1 MDFDP
6 VSDYPLGSRRP
17 ELVRTPSG
25 LGLDELTLDAV
36 RSGTLGPE
44 ELRATP
50 ETLRR
55 QSAVA
60 LAAGRTQLADNLA
73 RAAELATVPSA
84 TILEIYT
91 ALRPHRSSAEE
102 LEAWAA
108 RLETELEAP
117 LCAAFVREAA
127 AACAARGLLRAAPER
142 VSARRSERFLS
153 REQRELRR
161 ELLISPYPEL
171 GLVAM
176 DGPNDPEPSLAVE
189 EGRVVEMDGRR
200 AEDFDVIDRFVAAN
214 GLDLEVAA
222 EAADLGDDEIARRL
236 VDVDVPRAELVRLSR
251 GLTPAR
257 LARVVS
263 KLDPVELMFALK
275 KLRARRAPANQAH
288 VTNLKE
294 NPALL
299 AADAAEAGAR
309 GFAEV
314 ETTVGVSRYAPLNAI
329 AILVGSQTGRPGVMT
344 QCAVEERRNL
354 QLAIQGLVTYAE
366 TLSVYGTEPV
376 FVDGDDTPWS
386 KAFLASAYASR
397 GVKVRFTSGGG
408 SEALMGHAQGY
419 SMLYLEARCL
429 AAIRAAGSQGVQNG
443 SISCVALVLSVPGGV
458 REILAENV
466 LAAWL
471 DLEVASGND
480 AIASH
485 SPIRKTAKLMGQ
497 FLPGTDFVTSGYSVM
512 PKEDNTFGGGNYDA
526 DDLEEWL
533 TVQRD
538 WQVDAGIEPVAEDD
552 VLAVRAKGARA
563 VQAVFAGLGFPPVT
577 DEEVEAAT
585 YGYASRDL
593 PDRDRA
599 ADVAAADRVLE
610 EGISALDVVRE
621 LDRAGFADVAE
632 AVLAM
637 QRQRVSADYLQTSA
651 VIEPDGTVRSAVSD
665 PNRYEGPGTGYRL
678 EGERWEL
685 LQQLPYVL
693 DPAEEA
699 MSNGDL
705 SSIQTTHPASLG
717 TAPDEVVVAVG
728 PAFADGLRET
738 INGLAHEDVLRA
750 VADGRPRRRRRAE
763 AACAS
768 AGSRTSRSSAT
779 TARSSRARAW
789 RSGLQSKGTAVIHR
803 ADLQPLDNLELFG
816 MSPLYSLESYRAIG
830 PERRRLRA
838 RPSRRAGADELDNF
852 ARAKLIVRTTLLHA
866 RETAA
871 AVPGAAR
878 SSSSS

>member
-1 MDFDP
+1 
-6 VSDYPLGSRRP
+6 
-17 ELVRTPSG
+17 
-25 LGLDELTLDAV
+25 
-36 RSGTLGPE
+36 
-44 ELRATP
+44 
-50 ETLRR
+50 
-55 QSAVA
+55 
-60 LAAGRTQLADNLA
+60 
-73 RAAELATVPSA
+73 
-84 TILEIYT
+84 
-91 ALRPHRSSAEE
+91 
-102 LEAWAA
+102 
-108 RLETELEAP
+108 
-117 LCAAFVREAA
+117 
-127 AACAARGLLRAAPER
+127 
-142 VSARRSERFLS
+142 VSARRSDRFRS
-153 REQRELRR
+153 REQRELRK
-161 ELLISPYPEL
+161 ELLISPYPGL

-176 DGPNDPEPSLAVE
+176 NGPNDPEPGLE
-189 EGRVVEMDGRR
+189 IEDGRVVAMDGRK
-200 AEDFDVIDRFVAAN
+200 ASDFDVIDRFVARY

-222 EAADLGDDEIARRL
+222 AAASLDDEEIARRL
-236 VDVDVPRAELVRLSR
+236 VDVDVPRGDLVRLSR

-263 KLDPVELMFALK
+263 RLDPVELMFALK

-299 AADAAEAGAR
+299 AADAAEAAAR

-329 AILVGSQTGRPGVMT
+329 AILVGSQAGRPGVMT

-408 SEALMGHAQGY
+408 SEALMGHAQGC

-429 AAIRAAGSQGVQNG
+429 ATIRAAGSQGVQNG

-485 SPIRKTAKLMGQ
+485 SEIRKTAKLMGQ

-512 PKEDNTFGGGNYDA
+512 PREDNTFGGGNYDA

-533 TVQRD
+533 TIQRD
-538 WQVDAGIEPVAEDD
+538 WQVDAGIEPVAEDE
-552 VLAVRAKGARA
+552 VLEVRERAGRA
-563 VQAVFAGLGFPPVT
+563 VQAVFSGLGFPPVT
-577 DEEVEAAT
+577 DAEVEAAT
-585 YGYASRDL
+585 YGYDSRDV

-610 EGISALDVVRE
+610 GTVSALDVVRE
-621 LDRAGFADVAE
+621 LHAAGFTDVAE
-632 AVLAM
+632 AVLGM
-637 QRQRVSADYLQTSA
+637 QRQRVSGDYLQTSA
-651 VIEPDGTVRSAVSD
+651 IIEPDGTVRSAVSD

-693 DPAEEA
+693 DPRDEV
-699 MSNGDL
+699 SQNGGV
-705 SSIQTTHPASLG
+705 SPVQETHVA
-717 TAPDEVVVAVG
+717 TVDDDPDEVVVAVG
-728 PAFADGLRET
+728 PAFGDALRET
-738 INGLAHEDVLRA
+738 INGLAHTDVLRA
-750 VADGRPRRRRRAE
+750 VADGIRERGAVPRLVRVRRVSDVAFIGHDG
-763 AACAS
+763 AKLS
-768 AGSRTSRSSAT
+768 GSGIAI
-779 TARSSRARAW
+779 
-789 RSGLQSKGTAVIHR
+789 GLQSKGTAVIHR

-816 MSPLYSLESYRAIG
+816 MSPLYSLDSYRAIG
-830 PERRRLRA
+830 RNAAAYA
-838 RPSRRAGADELDNF
+838 RGEAIGPVPTELDNF

-871 AVPGAAR
+871 VVPGADPVELELA
-878 SSSSS
+878 

>member
-1 MDFDP
+1 M
-6 VSDYPLGSRRP
+6 
-17 ELVRTPSG
+17 
-25 LGLDELTLDAV
+25 
-36 RSGTLGPE
+36 
-44 ELRATP
+44 
-50 ETLRR
+50 
-55 QSAVA
+55 
-60 LAAGRTQLADNLA
+60 
-73 RAAELATVPSA
+73 
-84 TILEIYT
+84 
-91 ALRPHRSSAEE
+91 
-102 LEAWAA
+102 
-108 RLETELEAP
+108 
-117 LCAAFVREAA
+117 
-127 AACAARGLLRAAPER
+127 
-142 VSARRSERFLS
+142 SARRSERFAS
-153 REQRELRR
+153 RERRDLRR
-161 ELLISPYPEL
+161 EVLISPYPEL

-176 DGPNDPEPSLAVE
+176 DGPDDPEPGLEVDD
-189 EGRVVEMDGRR
+189 GVVVAMDGRR
-200 AEDFDVIDRFVAAN
+200 AGDFDIIDRFVARY
-214 GLDLEVAA
+214 GLDLDVAA
-222 EAADLGDDEIARRL
+222 EAARLTDDEIARRL
-236 VDVDVPRAELVRLSR
+236 VDVDVPRADLVRLSR

-263 KLDPVELMFALK
+263 RLDPVELMFALK

-299 AADAAEAGAR
+299 AADAAEAAAR

-408 SEALMGHAQGY
+408 SEALMGHAQGC

-485 SPIRKTAKLMGQ
+485 SEIRKTAKLMGQ

-512 PKEDNTFGGGNYDA
+512 PREDNTFGGGNYDA
-526 DDLEEWL
+526 DDLEEWM
-533 TVQRD
+533 TAQRD
-538 WQVDAGIEPVAEDD
+538 WQVDAGIEPVGEKE
-552 VLAVRAKGARA
+552 VLAVRAKAALA
-563 VQAVFAGLGFPPVT
+563 VQAVFAGLGFPAVT
-577 DEEVEAAT
+577 DAEVEAAT
-585 YGYASRDL
+585 YGYGSRDV

-599 ADVAAADRVLE
+599 ADVAAADKVMD
-610 EGISALDVVRE
+610 GTVSALDVVRE
-621 LDRAGFADVAE
+621 LDRAGLADVAE

-651 VIEPDGTVRSAVSD
+651 IVEPDGSVRSAVSD
-665 PNRYEGPGTGYRL
+665 PNDYEGPGTGYRL
-678 EGERWEL
+678 EGERWQR

-693 DPAEEA
+693 DPQEEI
-699 MSNGDL
+699 
-705 SSIQTTHPASLG
+705 SSDGVPSPVLETHVATIDDS
-717 TAPDEVVVAVG
+717 PDDVVVAVG
-728 PAFADGLRET
+728 PAFAAALRNT
-738 INGLAHEDVLRA
+738 INGLSHADVLRT
-750 VADGRPRRRRRAE
+750 VADGVREGGARPRLVRVRRSSDVAFIAHDGARL
-763 AACAS
+763 
-768 AGSRTSRSSAT
+768 AGSRIAV
-779 TARSSRARAW
+779 
-789 RSGLQSKGTAVIHR
+789 GLQSKGTAVIHR

-816 MSPLYSLESYRAIG
+816 MSPLYSLDSYRAMGRNAAAYALGHAVG
-830 PERRRLRA
+830 PV
-838 RPSRRAGADELDNF
+838 PTELDNF

-866 RETAA
+866 RETAEVVA
-871 AVPGAAR
+871 GAEPVELELTA
-878 SSSSS
+878 